1 MRRPDKL
8 YTANRWNSPLL
19 CSGGRLFEN
28 GGGMEKWDKL
38 AEANRA
44 ANPWNYTEDGGTTT
58 EQYMQSK
65 NSLGISKVDNPFSKG
80 NIKGTMGGIAMG
92 AAGAVGGLLNK
103 GISGGYSSGAGKAI
117 GSIGSTIG
125 GAVGAVNPIAGALI
139 IGGSQIIGGVT
150 NALWGTKV
158 NQKALNQAN
167 ATISAGKN
175 FVSNAGSYN
184 DIKMG
189 AAQKNFKTVY
199 AGGAFKKGWA
209 KEKNAELFT
218 KVTDANSFRDRSVSN
233 NIKNIGKDMISNA
246 LAHSAAYGGPL
257 TMIGNDM
264 GATEYGLASDYLSMK
279 NRQAQNKN
287 NMIGYLGASNSIPT
301 LFALGG
307 DVQSNGADWST
318 GLGHIAAGGTHEEN
332 PYEGVPMGIA
342 PDGQPNLVEE
352 GETVYNDYVFS
363 NRLKPTK
370 EVLRKFHLSAK
381 NTKLTYADVSK
392 KLEKEALER
401 PNDPLSQAA
410 LKRLLNQLAECQ
422 EQQRAEE
429 QAKEALEAFKKLS
442 PEEQQQVM
450 EQIVAQQQQQGQ
462 MDEQQMAEQQAMEQ
476 QAAQQQ
482 QEAPVDE
489 NGNPIDPAM
498 MQQQGDVQYAAYGG
512 HLGHRFGAGGQTIKE
527 GLSRALN
534 LLTDSDWDKFL
545 SDNNISEGTEYSKNE
560 NLLNAISKINPSLA
574 YVLKKGYDFGTYVP
588 TYDNSVSYDF
598 ANGAWGLETSN
609 DWYGSRDAAWQEIM
623 FNPAKY
629 GLDPT
634 RLSKNNTN
642 PYSSEEVGE
651 AIKKTDA
658 YKRGTEYLKA
668 SPDNMLKYLQA
679 IYSSKDAPED
689 ARKYAGKFVN
699 EKGWLPGVTPD
710 YTTIFEG
717 PYGQGVRNTH
727 PGTYWKTPDEV
738 AREKQVVNYIQNA
751 DGSIEQMNYIPTGWT
766 PSNTYSWATP
776 TTDITNN
783 FYIKPADP
791 AAATTGVITGEGK
804 DPKNP
809 GNKTR
814 KIRYKDDKGRYASIL
829 GPIVSTAMWSAGVG
843 KPDTSGLD
851 AAMSY
856 VRNADDRATYKNIDN
871 YIKPDLMD
879 IFAELNK
886 LDASTN
892 ATNRAIMNSGS
903 TAGGKNAALLAS
915 EYNHHL
921 GSADAYKKMKDYNWE
936 KRYKSAEFNRGTDMF
951 NAEAF
956 NKTSQLNA
964 ELRSKN
970 AQFNA
975 SLAADIARQKMAAR
989 NQWYN
994 ALYGNLSNLF
1004 TNISNMG
1011 RENAQHNMIA
1021 AMVNDDVFGTP
1032 GANAGHMLGDFIDQS
1047 YIDMSNDGKGRKAH
1061 GGKIRRRKGFT
1072 I

>member
-8 YTANRWNSPLL
+8 YTVNRWNSPLL

-28 GGGMEKWDKL
+28 GGGMEKWNKL
-38 AEANRA
+38 AEDDRA

-65 NSLGISKVDNPFSKG
+65 NKLGISKIDNPLSKG
-80 NIKGTMGGIAMG
+80 NIKGTMGGIANG
-92 AAGAVGGLLNK
+92 VAGAVGGLLNK

-125 GAVGAVNPIAGALI
+125 GAVGTINPIAGTAITLVSQG
-139 IGGSQIIGGVT
+139 IGGIT
-150 NALWGTKV
+150 NAIVGTKV
-158 NQKALNQAN
+158 NQEALNQAN
-167 ATISAGKN
+167 ATIAAGRN
-175 FVSNAGSYN
+175 FVSTADNFDDMKGLT
-184 DIKMG
+184 
-189 AAQKNFKTVY
+189 AQKSFKTVY
-199 AGGAFKKGWA
+199 SGGLAKKGWA
-209 KEKNAELFT
+209 RKKNAALKAE
-218 KVTDANSFRDRSVSN
+218 VADANSFVDRSIAN
-233 NIKNIGKDMISNA
+233 NVTNIASDLMGST
-246 LAHSAAYGGPL
+246 LASYAAYGGPL

-307 DVQSNGADWST
+307 DMQSNGADWST

-370 EVLRKFHLSAK
+370 EVLRKFHLSTK

-410 LKRLLNQLAECQ
+410 LKKLLDQLAECQ

-450 EQIVAQQQQQGQ
+450 EQIIAQQQQGQ
-462 MDEQQMAEQQAMEQ
+462 MDEQQMTEQQAMEQ
-476 QAAQQQ
+476 QATQQQ
-482 QEAPVDE
+482 QEVPVDE
-489 NGNPIDPAM
+489 NGNPIDSAM

-512 HLGHRFGAGGQTIKE
+512 HLGHRFKDGGDTIKE

-534 LLTDSDWDKFL
+534 LLTDSDWNKFL
-545 SDNNISEGTEYSKNE
+545 SDNNISEDTEYNRNE
-560 NLLNAISKINPSLA
+560 NLLTAISKINPSLA
-574 YVLKKGYDFGTYVP
+574 YVLRRGYDFGAYVP
-588 TYDNSVSYDF
+588 DHNNNGSYDF
-598 ANGAWGLETSN
+598 TNGAWGSETSN
-609 DWYGSRDAAWQEIM
+609 DWYDSRDAAWQEIM
-623 FNPAKY
+623 SNPTKY
-629 GLDPT
+629 GLELN
-634 RLSKNNTN
+634 RLSKDNSR
-642 PYSSEEVGE
+642 PYNSEELGE

-658 YKRGTEYLKA
+658 YKRGTAYLKA
-668 SPDNMLKYLQA
+668 DPKNMLKYLQA
-679 IYSSKDAPED
+679 IYNSKDAPED
-689 ARKYAGKFVN
+689 AKRYAGKFVD

-717 PYGQGVRNTH
+717 SDGQGVRVTH
-727 PGTYWKTPDEV
+727 PGTFWKTPDEV

-751 DGSIEQMNYIPTGWT
+751 DGSIEQLNYVPTGWT
-766 PSNTYSWATP
+766 PSNTYSWSTP
-776 TTDITNN
+776 TADVTNS
-783 FYIKPADP
+783 FYIRPVDP
-791 AAATTGVITGEGK
+791 AATTAGVTTEEGK

-809 GNKTR
+809 DNKTR
-814 KIRYKDDKGRYASIL
+814 KIRYKDDKGRDASIL
-829 GPIVSTAMWSAGVG
+829 GPILSTTMWLTDVG

-851 AAMSY
+851 AAMNY
-856 VRNADDRATYKNIDN
+856 ARNADGRATYKNLDN
-871 YIKPDLMD
+871 YIKPDLTD
-879 IFAELNK
+879 IFAELNR

-903 TAGGKNAALLAS
+903 TAGGKNAAILAS
-915 EYNHHL
+915 EYNHHS
-921 GSADAYKKMKDYNWE
+921 GSADIYKKAKDYNWD
-936 KRYKSAEFNRGTDMF
+936 KKYKSAEFNRGTEMF

-994 ALYGNLSNLF
+994 ALYSNLSNLF
-1004 TNISNMG
+1004 TSISNKG

-1021 AMVNDDVFGTP
+1021 AMVNNDVFGTP
-1032 GANAGHMLGDFIDQS
+1032 GSEAGHMLGDFTDQS
-1047 YIDMSNDGKGRKAH
+1047 YIGMSNDGKKNRAH